1 MFLGTIIAGGMG
13 LFLQKPEAVISG
25 LVLSA
30 PLANLQV
37 FLLLGALAICLLG
50 KKHMLDAQYRPSNI
64 LLLHTSLIGVLVLV
78 ASSNLLTI
86 YLGIE
91 LTLPLYTMVAIRSWD
106 EKSLEGALKYFV
118 TEILHSYCLVLLYC
132 MQQQASWI

>member
-1 MFLGTIIAGGMG
+1 MNWDALVLEYILLTGLLINIVVCAVKDKSELCYNVFLGTIIAGGMG

-64 LLLHTSLIGVLVLV
+64 LLLHTSLIGVLVWLRP
-78 ASSNLLTI
+78 N
-86 YLGIE
+86 
-91 LTLPLYTMVAIRSWD
+91 
-106 EKSLEGALKYFV
+106 F
-118 TEILHSYCLVLLYC
+118 
-132 MQQQASWI
+132 